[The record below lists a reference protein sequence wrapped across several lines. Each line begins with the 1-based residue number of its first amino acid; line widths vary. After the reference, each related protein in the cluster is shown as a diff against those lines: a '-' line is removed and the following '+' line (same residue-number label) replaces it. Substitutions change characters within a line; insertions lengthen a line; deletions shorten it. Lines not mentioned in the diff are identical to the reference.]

1 MDWQVFWIILLVV
14 TNAFFVASQ
23 FALINTRSSYLD
35 AGALKGSK
43 TAEFIKTILKNL
55 DRYLITT
62 QIGIG
67 LSTLSMGWL
76 AYSYLNSSYN
86 QNMQN
91 QANDATTSGAFFLVF
106 FILAF
111 VVILLGAIIPKFIAI
126 YKPLKVMQL
135 FSYPLYAFYWLF
147 SPLVYLFNFLTKVA
161 LRAFGLKDNLSL
173 QHHSYEEIQIV
184 LEQGKDSGV
193 VDTKEY
199 ELIQKVFDF
208 SERMVKSIMVPRNK
222 ISAIE
227 MNCSLDELMEMIT
240 NESYS
245 RIPIYEEDI
254 DKIVGIIHT
263 KDLFTI
269 LQKNLDF
276 DINTISRRPYFI
288 PETKKIN
295 DLMTE
300 MQQHRIQVAIVL
312 DEFGGTAGIVTLE
325 DIMEELVGE
334 IQDEYDEENPIVEK
348 ISSKEYMIDATAN
361 VHDVN
366 LFLPFEL
373 PESGEYDTISGLV
386 GELFDKIPDVG
397 EHKFIAGYNLII
409 MKKSQQNIDF
419 VKLEVLDNADSS
431 IH

>member
-1 MDWQVFWIILLVV
+1 MDWQVFWILLLFVAH
-14 TNAFFVASQ
+14 AFFVASQ
-23 FALINTRSSYLD
+23 FALIHTRTSYLD
-35 AGALKGSK
+35 VGPLKGTK
-43 TAEFIKTILKNL
+43 TAEFIKSILKHL
-55 DRYLITT
+55 DRYLITA

-67 LSTLSMGWL
+67 LSSIGIGWL
-76 AYSYLNSSYN
+76 AYSFLTRYYQLGSASFTENVSNVGSY
-86 QNMQN
+86 
-91 QANDATTSGAFFLVF
+91 FVV
-106 FILAF
+106 FILLALIF
-111 VVILLGAIIPKFIAI
+111 IFLGAIVPKFVTM
-126 YKPLKVMQL
+126 YKPLKMMKLVA
-135 FSYPLYAFYWLF
+135 YPLNGAYWLF
-147 SPLVYLFNFLTKVA
+147 SPLVFLYSMLSRVI
-161 LRAFGLKDNLSL
+161 LRVFGVKDDLAT
-173 QHHSYEEIQIV
+173 QPHSYEEIQIV
-184 LEQGKDSGV
+184 LEQGRDSGV

-227 MNCSLDELMEMIT
+227 MNCSLDELLDVIT

-245 RIPIYEEDI
+245 RLPIYEEDI
-254 DKIVGIIHT
+254 DKVVGIIHT
-263 KDLFTI
+263 KDVFTI
-269 LQKNLDF
+269 LQKKLDF
-276 DINTISRRPYFI
+276 DLMSISRRPYFV

-300 MQQHRIQVAIVL
+300 MQQNRIQVAIVL

-334 IQDEYDEENPIVEK
+334 IQDEYDEETPIVEK

-373 PESGEYDTISGLV
+373 PESSDYDTISGLV

-397 EHKFIAGYNLII
+397 EHKSIAGYNLII
-409 MKKSQQNIDF
+409 MKKSQQNVDF
-419 VKLEVLDNADSS
+419 VKLEILDEPETS
-431 IH
+431 IS